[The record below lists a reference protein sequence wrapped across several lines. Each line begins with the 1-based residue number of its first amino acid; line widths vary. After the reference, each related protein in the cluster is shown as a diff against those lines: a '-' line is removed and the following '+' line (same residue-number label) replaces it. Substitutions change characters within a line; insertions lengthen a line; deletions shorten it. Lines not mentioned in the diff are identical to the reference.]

1 MSNIYSSVRTAVR
14 NVAVK
19 ALDEYP
25 TTPIIFSHQ
34 NGAEPEESY
43 VIINI
48 LDEQQIGHHST
59 SSFTED
65 GTELLT
71 YQTAYEIQ
79 VQFSFCGSLSG
90 DLAYTF
96 NNRINNSPW
105 VIEEIARQNLG
116 LMRKSNVRRAP
127 QKRETRWVEFHN
139 MTVTF
144 NYILVTQEIVDVVE
158 HILLSDD
165 LSGIEITIPP
175 YEASQLITEDGNQIT
190 TESGDILTTES

>member
-43 VIINI
+43 VIISI

-165 LSGIEITIPP
+165 ITGIEITIPP